1 MKRFFLLLTVL
12 TVICVFG
19 AKTVSAQGCA
29 FPTGS
34 LGINLGLGLGNSD
47 YGGYHYNGHYHDGH
61 FLVPTFNAAVDYAF
75 LGNIINS
82 NGSISGGGYFGIG
95 GGRDKWEGN
104 KNINNRFR
112 LGTRGALHYTW
123 VRNLDTY
130 AGVGLGFRQ
139 DRYKT
144 KYTNGHTDDWGSP
157 SDFDCF
163 GFVGIHYIMG
173 NFAVYSELQ
182 TTNFSFF
189 QIGISFVL

>member
-12 TVICVFG
+12 TVICGFS

-47 YGGYHYNGHYHDGH
+47 YGGYYDNGH

-95 GGRDKWEGN
+95 GGREKLEGH
-104 KNINNRFR
+104 KNIDNRFR

-144 KYTNGHTDDWGSP
+144 KYTNGHTDDWGRP

-163 GFVGIHYIMG
+163 GFAGVRYIMG
-173 NFAVYSELQ
+173 NFAFYSELQ
-182 TTNFSFF
+182 TSNFSFF

>member
-1 MKRFFLLLTVL
+1 MKRFFLLLTVF
-12 TVICVFG
+12 TVLCGFS

-34 LGINLGLGLGNSD
+34 LGINLGLGLGTSD
-47 YGGYHYNGHYHDGH
+47 YGGFNYHGQYHDGH

-82 NGSISGGGYFGIG
+82 HGSISGGGYFGIG
-95 GGRDKWEGN
+95 SGSEKWDGHKNRD
-104 KNINNRFR
+104 NRFR
-112 LGTRGALHYTW
+112 IGTRGALHYTW
-123 VRNLDTY
+123 VSNLDTY

-144 KYTNGHTDDWGSP
+144 KYSNGDSHDWGSYP
-157 SDFDCF
+157 EFDCY
-163 GFVGIHYIMG
+163 GFAGVRYIMG
-173 NFAVYSELQ
+173 NFAFYSELQ